1 MKQSFLSGVLLFL
14 VLLISF
20 YHLSARFIADKRGEQ
35 EVELTQITDR
45 EDTELMNQLFG
56 VEACDAGDD
65 ECLKRRMISEAHLDY
80 IYTQNLKP
88 SKTLH

>member
-1 MKQSFLSGVLLFL
+1 MKLKFS
-14 VLLISF
+14 SF
-20 YHLSARFIADKRGEQ
+20 YAGKE